1 MDSLARNGLLLFVL
15 LGLHTVDHAVNQPS
29 RDVPALGGVV
39 GLIGFAIVA
48 AATILA
54 LRRSSYAPEAAVLA
68 GAATVLGLLVVHVLP
83 DWTALSDPYWDFDAN
98 ALSWILLLVPLAAA
112 VSLTLA
118 GLKRLNARPAA
129 IA

>member
-1 MDSLARNGLLLFVL
+1 MDSLARNGLLLFAL

-68 GAATVLGLLVVHVLP
+68 GAATVLGLLVVHLLP

-98 ALSWILLLVPLAAA
+98 TLSWILLLAPLAAA
-112 VSLTLA
+112 VSLTVT
-118 GLKRLNARPAA
+118 GLRRLNARPAA